1 MHQQFREREERILAL
16 EADITKWE
24 QKYLEESTMR
34 QFAMDAAATAAAQ
47 RYDDASLQQKN
58 LNEDGRFSEAKAG
71 SVFFN
76 DLLSLQGHDHHQ
88 SLSAT
93 FTRQQFQ

>member
-1 MHQQFREREERILAL
+1 MLTYFLSMSLQSQSQAVELTATELSSSALRLQLREKEERILAL

-47 RYDDASLQQKN
+47 RLVDA
-58 LNEDGRFSEAKAG
+58 R
-71 SVFFN
+71 
-76 DLLSLQGHDHHQ
+76 LLSGKSVLVQH
-88 SLSAT
+88 
-93 FTRQQFQ
+93 

>member
-1 MHQQFREREERILAL
+1 MFSSTSPQSQSQVADLTATELSSSALRLHLREKEERILAL

-47 RYDDASLQQKN
+47 R
-58 LNEDGRFSEAKAG
+58 
-71 SVFFN
+71 
-76 DLLSLQGHDHHQ
+76 
-88 SLSAT
+88 
-93 FTRQQFQ
+93 

>member
-1 MHQQFREREERILAL
+1 MLEDKSLDTLDTNLFSSTSPQSQSQALDLTTTELSSSAMRLQLREKEERILAL

-47 RYDDASLQQKN
+47 R
-58 LNEDGRFSEAKAG
+58 
-71 SVFFN
+71 
-76 DLLSLQGHDHHQ
+76 
-88 SLSAT
+88 
-93 FTRQQFQ
+93 

>member
-1 MHQQFREREERILAL
+1 MACLQQLLSVVSQSQSQATDPTASELSSSTLEQQLREREERILAL

-47 RYDDASLQQKN
+47 RY
-58 LNEDGRFSEAKAG
+58 SERWRITEKIE
-71 SVFFN
+71 
-76 DLLSLQGHDHHQ
+76 HPIM
-88 SLSAT
+88 T
-93 FTRQQFQ
+93 Y

>member
-1 MHQQFREREERILAL
+1 MELTSTELSSSALRLQLREKEERILAL

-47 RYDDASLQQKN
+47 RSGGAASP
-58 LNEDGRFSEAKAG
+58 
-71 SVFFN
+71 
-76 DLLSLQGHDHHQ
+76 
-88 SLSAT
+88 SA
-93 FTRQQFQ
+93 